1 MQLEISNH
9 FRSRKVI
16 MTDEARVLK
25 DLRLA
30 AGLGLREAARRWGR
44 SHTLLAQLETGRLD
58 VPKGERLDRL
68 LEIYGVS
75 SYKSFYDRV
84 RNYKEKVTP
93 QEHLLEIAEKLDAQK
108 LNLLLTIAV
117 RIAEGKAVLAF

>member
-1 MQLEISNH
+1 MKLEISNH
-9 FRSRKVI
+9 YRSRKVI

-25 DLRLA
+25 DLRLT

-75 SYKSFYDRV
+75 GYKSFYDRV
-84 RNYKEKVTP
+84 RNYQAKATP
-93 QEHLLEIAEKLDAQK
+93 HDRLLEIAENLDQDK
-108 LNLLLTIAV
+108 VELLLKIAQ
-117 RIAEGKAVLAF
+117 RIAEGKAILAL

>member
-1 MQLEISNH
+1 MQLELSNH

-25 DLRLA
+25 ELRLA
-30 AGLGLREAARRWGR
+30 AGLGMREAARRWDR

-75 SYKSFYDRV
+75 GYKSFYDRV
-84 RNYKEKVTP
+84 RNYKGSTTP
-93 QEHLLEIAEKLDAQK
+93 QERLLEIAEKLDACK
-108 LNLLLTIAV
+108 IELLLKVAERV
-117 RIAEGKAVLAF
+117 AEGKAILAL